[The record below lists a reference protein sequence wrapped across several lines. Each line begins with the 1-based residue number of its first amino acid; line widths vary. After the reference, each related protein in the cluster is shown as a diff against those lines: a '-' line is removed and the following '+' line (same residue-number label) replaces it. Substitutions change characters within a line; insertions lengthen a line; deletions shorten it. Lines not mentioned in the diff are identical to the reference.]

1 MFKQLMEM
9 NKRKGEKAVTTV
21 ECAVMLVLIAIAVMG
36 SNPGI
41 AGAVTNVFRN
51 MATALNG

>member
-1 MFKQLMEM
+1 MKE
-9 NKRKGEKAVTTV
+9 NKRKDEKGVTTV
-21 ECAVMLVLIAIAVMG
+21 EYAVMLVLIAIAVMG

-41 AGAVTNVFRN
+41 ASAVTNVFRN